1 MKQFLSTIAF
11 IAGIVP
17 TIKGQTDV
25 TEQYIKNPD
34 FEINY
39 LTYWHVSGI
48 QMQNNASF
56 AKHGGVYVEK
66 WTNKGNGVGSASITQ
81 ELKNLPQGQYTLKVL
96 AQNIQQD
103 SPTAAQSGAVVFA
116 GDNTTAITTPGEYSV
131 DFTHLHG
138 NITIGFRLTNA
149 TGNYCCCDNF
159 RLYRNGNAS
168 ESAALEDARLYEEE
182 RAALAE
188 LYANASGATPSVKG
202 NDYIAIG
209 GVFALGRFTVTTN
222 GATIKERGYCFSK
235 SNPEPTVMDSVST
248 YAYSH
253 EGSIYVIEP
262 LTPETFYWIR
272 PYVITK
278 DNVVAYGE
286 SKYIATLP
294 KASCTWTYGYEGD
307 DAQNAR
313 IVQAI
318 NNGIVNYNECTAIK
332 KFNLSGHYVW
342 GAGAGS
348 GTAECKYG
356 GEMNISQAEAYQ
368 RTGTVQHEFA
378 HGVGVGTRKI
388 AWGFDAIGS
397 WDNTDVH
404 DWVWKGRRANDFV
417 QFMENSK
424 EVQVVGDGTHG
435 WAQNTNGR
443 TNKLI
448 DYGINGANEDNNT
461 QLLYR
466 ANAMFVEA
474 MHEDGLNATWNNK
487 TGTPCYSYIYH
498 PLKKY
503 YLMNKDSEGGLG
515 EGLLYQRASTDIAW
529 RPLLTGEVISNSAAW
544 YMEYDPQN
552 SLYSFKNASTGKYL
566 THPTTGN
573 LCVRVVTTN
582 PSSTEKFQLMPDR
595 TDVTI
600 EIDGKKNKTHGYWF
614 TWESSGSQSMSA
626 ASFSKRRGYGSIS
639 QEPFNYSDDATTQQW
654 IILSEDELAAYQQ
667 KAIETGIS
675 TITVNDNAFDGEGTI
690 AGIYTTEGI
699 SLDTL
704 QKGINIVKY
713 SNGQVKKIIFK

>member
-1 MKQFLSTIAF
+1 M
-11 IAGIVP
+11 
-17 TIKGQTDV
+17 
-25 TEQYIKNPD
+25 
-34 FEINY
+34 
-39 LTYWHVSGI
+39 
-48 QMQNNASF
+48 
-56 AKHGGVYVEK
+56 YVEK

-209 GVFALGRFTVTTN
+209 GGFALGRFTVTTN

-356 GEMNISQAEAYQ
+356 GEMNISQVEAYQ

-474 MHEDGLNATWNNK
+474 MHEDGLNDTWNNK

-503 YLMNKDSEGGLG
+503 YLIWFKDSKNIRIIEL
-515 EGLLYQRASTDIAW
+515 
-529 RPLLTGEVISNSAAW
+529 SNYA
-544 YMEYDPQN
+544 
-552 SLYSFKNASTGKYL
+552 
-566 THPTTGN
+566 
-573 LCVRVVTTN
+573 
-582 PSSTEKFQLMPDR
+582 
-595 TDVTI
+595 
-600 EIDGKKNKTHGYWF
+600 KK
-614 TWESSGSQSMSA
+614 
-626 ASFSKRRGYGSIS
+626 
-639 QEPFNYSDDATTQQW
+639 
-654 IILSEDELAAYQQ
+654 
-667 KAIETGIS
+667 S
-675 TITVNDNAFDGEGTI
+675 TIF
-690 AGIYTTEGI
+690 
-699 SLDTL
+699 
-704 QKGINIVKY
+704 INRKT
-713 SNGQVKKIIFK
+713 